1 VHLASSVA
9 FASTPAAEKVSV
21 AFFASRVAPIFEDRC
36 TTCHGPQKK
45 KGKLL
50 LDSFAHVMLGG
61 KDGMVVKPGDPKG
74 SELFRRIT
82 LPRDHKDA
90 MPAEGKPGLTAT
102 QIKVIEF
109 WIASGAEQ
117 IVAADEVQKAPPL
130 PSPKLVVPSPTADY
144 RPRLEKIQALQ
155 SELGIQL
162 VPRSQDPRDGLILRT
177 VSAPERCNDSVLA
190 ALEPVADL
198 IVDAELARTK
208 VTDTGAKILGGFP
221 NLLAL
226 DLSHTAITSRG
237 LAPLQNLN
245 KLESLNLT
253 ATSVDDPGVQPFR
266 HKPGLRH
273 LYFFETRSTSDV
285 SPGEHARPPAPK

>member
-1 VHLASSVA
+1 
-9 FASTPAAEKVSV
+9 
-21 AFFASRVAPIFEDRC
+21 
-36 TTCHGPQKK
+36 
-45 KGKLL
+45 
-50 LDSFAHVMLGG
+50 
-61 KDGMVVKPGDPKG
+61 
-74 SELFRRIT
+74 
-82 LPRDHKDA
+82 
-90 MPAEGKPGLTAT
+90 MPAEGKPGLTAV

-117 IVAADEVQKAPPL
+117 IVAADEIRKAPPL
-130 PSPKLVVPSPTADY
+130 PSPKPVLPPLTADY

-208 VTDTGAKILGGFP
+208 VTDAGTKILGGFP

-237 LAPLQNLN
+237 LAPLQNLH

-253 ATSVDDPGVQPFR
+253 ATSVDDQGVQPFR

-273 LYFFETRSTSDV
+273 LYFSKPEAMQT
-285 SPGEHARPPAPK
+285 